1 PVPAAPAPRPVP
13 AAPAPSPPPQP
24 APPPGER
31 IGIVTHHYAHVS
43 VAIVRLESGSLR
55 VGDTIHIRGHTTDF
69 SQRVQSI
76 EVEHQPVSE
85 VGPND
90 DFGLKVI
97 AHVREHDVVYKV
109 K

>member
-1 PVPAAPAPRPVP
+1 
-13 AAPAPSPPPQP
+13 
-24 APPPGER
+24 
-31 IGIVTHHYAHVS
+31 
-43 VAIVRLESGSLR
+43 
-55 VGDTIHIRGHTTDF
+55 
-69 SQRVQSI
+69 
-76 EVEHQPVSE
+76 